1 MTKYIIG
8 AGGNRERNRKPT
20 REPDTLNSRQFAT
33 LQDLVSEGEIEGFA
47 TPSKA
52 GLTRGTETYN
62 NASLKDVILDNTPV
76 LTASASNTSPI
87 SSDFNFQD
95 VELTPRFGTASQSH
109 VAGIENVGASSPS
122 TVGVEVTASGGG
134 VTRQITNTQIDAA
147 RITVSFPAIQKTT
160 DKGDVLGS
168 SVSLQILIQY
178 ASETSGTVV
187 ISDTVKGRTA
197 DLYQKDYRVD
207 FDRAKITAGTAF
219 PLEITVKRITADAPS
234 GGQLTDAFSWATLTE
249 IIDDKQ
255 TYANSAYMNL
265 RFDSEQFSNIPQR
278 AFRIRGVKTR
288 IPSANTNSTTATYTQ
303 STTTITISSNSHGL
317 AVGDSIIFDAT
328 SGAGVDGTYQI
339 ATVPDANS
347 FTFTAGN
354 SQTVTTS
361 NCTYKITP
369 HVDLQTGRIN
379 YPNGYIFNGTMGA
392 AQWNSCPSMS
402 LLDLLTTERYG
413 FGTHILDTDI
423 DFYSFVEA
431 SKYSNELVS
440 DGFGGQEARFS
451 LNVNIQA
458 SQEAFSLINNICG
471 VMRAFPI
478 WSGGKISLAQ
488 DRPTD
493 PSYLF
498 SLANVTEGGF
508 TYTGSSLKKRSSVAN
523 VAYFNMDSREI
534 DYEVVEDTAAQ
545 AKLGIIKKDIK
556 GFGITSRGQA
566 QRAGKSVLFSE
577 QQESEI
583 VTFSVSIESGAII
596 RPGAVVQVNDPVRA
610 GERRAGRISAAT
622 TTQITVDSND
632 DLANFIGN
640 NKKCTVILPDGSIET
655 KNTLSVSPN
664 DNKIITLDSALSQ
677 VPNVNSIWLL
687 SSTGTGGLEP
697 QTFRVIGVEEDDDG
711 INYKITALTYLAG
724 KYANIE
730 QGIAL
735 PARNIS
741 LLNALRDPPANV
753 TVDERTVVI
762 NAVART
768 KLIISWVSVTGVSQ
782 YLVQYRFNNTNWVSR
797 TVLRTDF
804 EILDTVAGTY
814 EIKVYSLNA
823 GLNISA
829 TSTDVTFN
837 AVGKTDPP
845 SDVQNLT
852 IEPVTNKLIRLRWL
866 ESTDADVI
874 HGGKV
879 YVRHS
884 NKTDGSGTFQ
894 NSVDLIEALAGNTT
908 EAVVPSLDGEYILKF
923 RDDQGN
929 FSTGETSV
937 ILDLPDLIDSQQIL
951 ADRED
956 TDSTPFSGTKTNCSV
971 SGGGLELTDPT
982 VVKTGTYSQSGTTIT
997 ITSTSHGIAASERLQ
1012 FNFTTG
1018 TAISGLYDIVS
1029 VPNANTLTITST
1041 KSITTSGNVSIDRG
1055 LRATYDFAN
1064 TIDLGGVFSLNLK
1077 RLIQSIGFAT
1087 GGQTI
1092 TATYTQSGTTVTVT
1106 SNSHGRSQD
1115 DYVDFDALTGAGVD
1129 GVYRITAVATNTFTF
1144 TSGTSQTVSSSN
1156 CTFAFVNTIDTLIPA
1171 GTFWDDY
1178 AQNGNFD
1185 GPQVNDTS
1193 ASLSVRSTTGNPSSS
1208 PTYTQFNTFANGT
1221 FKGRGFQFR
1230 VDLKSENTAHNI
1242 SLQQLGIFA
1251 AFESRTERSYVS
1263 GGSTSTAPLSSGTSG
1278 SGLDVTFG
1286 SPFFVG
1292 TSSLGGANAFLPSVG
1307 ITIQGAAAG
1316 EYFVL
1321 SSVTGTGFNI
1331 KILDSSNNPVNKQ
1344 FTFQAVGYGKGG

>member
-20 REPDTLNSRQFAT
+20 REPDTLNSKQFAT
-33 LQDLVSEGEIEGFA
+33 LQDLISEGEIEGFA

-122 TVGVEVTASGGG
+122 NVGVEVTASGGG

-234 GGQLTDAFSWATLTE
+234 GGQLTDAFSWTTLTE

-265 RFDSEQFSNIPQR
+265 RFDSEQFSSIPQR
-278 AFRIRGVKTR
+278 AFRIRGIKTR

-339 ATVPDANS
+339 ATVPNANS
-347 FTFTAGN
+347 FTFTASN

-508 TYTGSSLKKRSSVAN
+508 SYSGSSLKKRSSVAN

-534 DYEVVEDTAAQ
+534 DYEVIEDTAAQ
-545 AKLGIIKKDIK
+545 AKLGIVKKDIK

-566 QRAGKSVLFSE
+566 QRAGKAVLFSE

-583 VTFSVSIESGAII
+583 VTFSVSIESGAIV
-596 RPGAVVQVNDPVRA
+596 RPGAVIQVNDPVRA
-610 GERRAGRISAAT
+610 GERRSGRISAAT
-622 TTQITVDSND
+622 TTQITVDSLD

-655 KNTLSVSPN
+655 KNTTSVSPN

-697 QTFRVIGVEEDDDG
+697 QTFRVVGVEEDDDG
-711 INYKITALTYLAG
+711 VTYKITALTYLAG

-741 LLNALRDPPANV
+741 LLGQLKDPPSNV

-768 KLIISWVSVTGVSQ
+768 KLIISWINVTGVSQ

-823 GLNISA
+823 GLNLSA

-845 SDVQNLT
+845 ANVQNLT
-852 IEPVTNKLIRLRWL
+852 IEPVTNKLIRLRWT

-937 ILDLPDLIDSQQIL
+937 ILDLPDLIDSQQVL

-971 SGGGLELTDPT
+971 SAGALQLTDP
-982 VVKTGTYSQSGTTIT
+982 
-997 ITSTSHGIAASERLQ
+997 AS
-1012 FNFTTG
+1012 N
-1018 TAISGLYDIVS
+1018 
-1029 VPNANTLTITST
+1029 LT
-1041 KSITTSGNVSIDRG
+1041 
-1055 LRATYDFAN
+1055 ATYDFAN

-1077 RLIQSIGFAT
+1077 RLIQSVGFAT

-1092 TATYTQSGTTVTVT
+1092 TATYVRTTATVNSQTETVIEIT
-1106 SNSHGRSQD
+1106 SNSHGRSAG
-1115 DYVDFDALTGAGVD
+1115 DYVNFVALTGGATSGVFQILSD
-1129 GVYRITAVATNTFTF
+1129 NLTTNTFQF
-1144 TSGTSQTVSSSN
+1144 LASGSAISSSN

-1178 AQNGNFD
+1178 APNGNFD

-1193 ASLSVRSTTGNPSSS
+1193 ASISVRTTQTDPSSS

-1230 VDLKSENTAHNI
+1230 VNLKSENTSHNI

-1263 GGSTSTAPLSSGTSG
+1263 GGTTSTAAISSGTNANG
-1278 SGLDVTFG
+1278 TDVTFG
-1286 SPFFVG
+1286 SSFFVG
-1292 TSSLGGANAFLPSVG
+1292 TSTLGGANAFPPSIG
-1307 ITIQGAAAG
+1307 ITIQNAAAG

-1321 SSVTGTGFNI
+1321 KTDSNGNFLNAAGQNITGTGFNI